1 MWKYAGCSVGREE
14 KKQGHKMD
22 YFCVQISE
30 KNKDLDLHWSRG
42 RVQRKEEINFFY

>member
-22 YFCVQISE
+22 YFFVFKISE
-30 KNKDLDLHWSRG
+30 KK
-42 RVQRKEEINFFY
+42 